1 MNTAQFD
8 LRSLSFPLSF
18 LRPQVPSLSP
28 PPSSHQHCPHPLL
41 INTAS
46 HQPLLVR
53 SVLIWS
59 RPRISIGVV
68 RSCIFRGW
76 DICIGGWNEH
86 VGLGTRRSRIGPA
99 RPGSESSTCSR
110 LNRMTP
116 THEQPARSPSHLM
129 TSSKAISL
137 HFFSFLPP
145 GTTGDLRPLLPF
157 GLAKHPTICFR
168 TFLR

>member
-1 MNTAQFD
+1 MYFNSKQPFPKCPNIQPNGTGREAQTQGNPNEKKRRKHAPQHPRRTSHQPRYIYDTLRASNIPLSDMNTAQFD

-18 LRPQVPSLSP
+18 LRPPVPSLSP

-76 DICIGGWNEH
+76 DICIGGWNNE
-86 VGLGTRRSRIGPA
+86 LRRTWNEKKQDRSGPA
-99 RPGSESSTCSR
+99 RV
-110 LNRMTP
+110 
-116 THEQPARSPSHLM
+116 
-129 TSSKAISL
+129 
-137 HFFSFLPP
+137 
-145 GTTGDLRPLLPF
+145 
-157 GLAKHPTICFR
+157 
-168 TFLR
+168 